1 MAENGGDQQL
11 HQQQAMEIDRR
22 VESEESGDEEGR
34 KKGTIDEL
42 SQNIRLRG
50 TGGNPSGEPDTPV
63 DIDAIILD
71 PEAEDVDLNHCRIGK
86 IEGFDVLKKVK
97 VLCLRQN
104 LIKTIENLEHLLT
117 LRELDLYDNQIN
129 QLEHLQTLK
138 DLEILDLSFN
148 IVRKIE
154 ALESLT
160 KLKKLF
166 LVNNKIAKIENVGH
180 LDQLE
185 MLELGSNRI
194 RSNRLTKIEGMQS
207 LVNLQEL
214 YLSHNGIEVIEGL
227 ENNKK
232 LTTLDIATNK
242 IKKIENIS
250 HLTELQEFWMND
262 NLIEHWSDLD
272 ELKNAKDLQT
282 VYLEGNP
289 LQKDPHYRRKVIL
302 SLPSVRQIDATF
314 IRF

>member
-1 MAENGGDQQL
+1 MAENGGE
-11 HQQQAMEIDRR
+11 QQAMEIDRR
-22 VESEESGDEEGR
+22 VESEESGDEEGQR
-34 KKGTIDEL
+34 KGTFDEL
-42 SQNIRLRG
+42 SPNVRLSG
-50 TGGNPSGEPDTPV
+50 TECNSSGEPDTPV
-63 DIDAIILD
+63 DIDSIILD

-86 IEGFDVLKKVK
+86 MEGFDVLKKVK

-104 LIKTIENLEHLLT
+104 LIRTIENLDQLIT
-117 LRELDLYDNQIN
+117 VRELDLYDNQIKQIEN
-129 QLEHLQTLK
+129 LQALK
-138 DLEILDLSFN
+138 ELEILDLSFN
-148 IVRKIE
+148 VVRKIE

-166 LVNNKIAKIENVGH
+166 LVNNKITKIENVGH

-185 MLELGSNRI
+185 TLELGSNRI
-194 RSNRLTKIEGMQS
+194 R
-207 LVNLQEL
+207 
-214 YLSHNGIEVIEGL
+214 VIENF
-227 ENNKK
+227 ENLKK
-232 LTTLDIATNK
+232 LNNLFLGKNKITKLQNLDGLTNLTVLSIQKKITTLDIANNR

-262 NLIEHWSDLD
+262 NLIEQWSDLD
-272 ELKNAKDLQT
+272 ELKNAKELQT